1 MNLKWGSKKS
11 ITAGDYIYVVAIK
24 LLALTGN
31 HQVATFVKFVDF
43 KKIQLIVRLA
53 NKIQD
58 CPDVSLGLSSQGCP
72 SR

>member
-31 HQVATFVKFVDF
+31 HQVTTFVKFVDF
-43 KKIQLIVRLA
+43 K
-53 NKIQD
+53 NFN
-58 CPDVSLGLSSQGCP
+58 
-72 SR
+72 